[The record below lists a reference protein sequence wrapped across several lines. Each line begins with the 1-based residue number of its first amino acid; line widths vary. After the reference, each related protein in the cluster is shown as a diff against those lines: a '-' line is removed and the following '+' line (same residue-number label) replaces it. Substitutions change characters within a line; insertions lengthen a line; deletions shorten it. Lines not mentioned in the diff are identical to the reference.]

1 MEVTAGFE
9 PAHQGFADP
18 CLGQLGYVT
27 GFPKID
33 QGAKNQAFLLI

>member
-1 MEVTAGFE
+1 
-9 PAHQGFADP
+9 
-18 CLGQLGYVT
+18 VT